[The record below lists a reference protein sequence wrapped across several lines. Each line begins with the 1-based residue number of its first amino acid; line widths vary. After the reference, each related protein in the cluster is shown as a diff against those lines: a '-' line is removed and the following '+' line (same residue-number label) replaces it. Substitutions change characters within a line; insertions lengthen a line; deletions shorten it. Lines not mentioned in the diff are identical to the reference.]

1 MGKMLKITLIH
12 SYIGRPEAQ
21 RRVLRGMGLG
31 KVNRSVVLNDTPEI
45 RGMIRRSI
53 TWWLRWKLRG
63 KGNEFGNIEAAGR
76 FAEKEKEGRSR
87 RRFGTR
93 RYGR

>member
-1 MGKMLKITLIH
+1 LPKIKAEEEQAVGKMLKITLIH

-45 RGMIRRSI
+45 RGMIRKVDH
-53 TWWLRWKLRG
+53 LVVAVEVEGNG
-63 KGNEFGNIEAAGR
+63 K
-76 FAEKEKEGRSR
+76 
-87 RRFGTR
+87 
-93 RYGR
+93 